1 MKFVNKRTFSASAKT
16 LTFLVAT
23 ALSGCAVEAGDQEGG
38 ILEEDTEEGIPGD
51 LSDKAGDSYVQWC
64 NQPSSVGP
72 YGTICIQQN
81 CSGTN
86 CLAREQAAIN
96 ECRDEVRRICGSPR
110 YPWIL
115 IAKYDGFKFYL

>member
-1 MKFVNKRTFSASAKT
+1 MKLVNNRTFSVSIKT
-16 LTFLVAT
+16 LTLLVAT
-23 ALSGCAVEAGDQEGG
+23 SLSGCSAEVGDQEGG
-38 ILEEDTEEGIPGD
+38 LVEEDTEEGIPGVE
-51 LSDKAGDSYVQWC
+51 DKAGDSYVQWC

-86 CLAREQAAIN
+86 CLSREVDAIA